1 MSWGKQQD
9 VVAAPTDDQVKI
21 VQHITSKDAQ
31 VRGCGIGKTCELT
44 VNSYQS
50 AIIMEKF
57 NSGCYHDKHT
67 FSTNP
72 TEGSSSKRTPGRQ
85 PQAYK
90 QRRAENCAVCPSI
103 DQEIL
108 GIWNLIECVPPF
120 THEAAQLFEGLS
132 L

>member
-50 AIIMEKF
+50 AIIMEKL
-57 NSGCYHDKHT
+57 
-67 FSTNP
+67 
-72 TEGSSSKRTPGRQ
+72 
-85 PQAYK
+85 
-90 QRRAENCAVCPSI
+90 V
-103 DQEIL
+103 
-108 GIWNLIECVPPF
+108 
-120 THEAAQLFEGLS
+120 LS
-132 L
+132 LIFLDEVVKL

>member
-50 AIIMEKF
+50 ATLLSAEWI
-57 NSGCYHDKHT
+57 
-67 FSTNP
+67 
-72 TEGSSSKRTPGRQ
+72 
-85 PQAYK
+85 
-90 QRRAENCAVCPSI
+90 RAEGDIRQAI
-103 DQEIL
+103 R
-108 GIWNLIECVPPF
+108 
-120 THEAAQLFEGLS
+120 
-132 L
+132 